1 MPFSSKALYAIKGQF
16 ILGIQM
22 HTNFEKLVDKIS
34 PVLKRITYR
43 LNGHH
48 NHFGHDDLY
57 QEALLHLW
65 LDYNSGKLNNKTDS
79 YILQGCYFHL
89 KNYIRK
95 ESPRR
100 KVISIDAFVD
110 EEGRKTFEESLSEKT
125 GSSAPYFDELNGKL
139 IAETIRNN
147 GFTDKEKYILS
158 LFAEGLTTRDI
169 GKRMGTSH
177 VSIVKLMN
185 RLRRE
190 CRKYQDFL

>member
-1 MPFSSKALYAIKGQF
+1 MKD
-16 ILGIQM
+16 
-22 HTNFEKLVDKIS
+22 NFESILRKIS

-43 LNGHH
+43 LNGHYS
-48 NHFGHDDLY
+48 HFGHDDLY

-65 LDYNSGKLNNKTDS
+65 NDYNAGKLNDKTDS
-79 YILQGCYFHL
+79 YILQGCYFYL

-100 KVISIDAFVD
+100 KIVSIDAFVD
-110 EEGRKTFEESLSEKT
+110 EEGRKTFEESLSEK
-125 GSSAPYFDELNGKL
+125 GDSSAPYFDELNDKL

-158 LFAEGLTTRDI
+158 LFSEGLTTRDI

-177 VSIVKLMN
+177 VSIVKLMS

-190 CRKYQDFL
+190 CRKYQDFF